1 MEDLSQF
8 HRLSVAHYATIQE
21 SNSPL
26 AENGDVRFM
35 SNDYDCNISLFVKRN
50 KGVHDLS
57 AGLGIQ
63 VSGRFVGKYER
74 SLIHEC
80 PCNGDPLLLSTREM
94 MCMEDLVP

>member
-1 MEDLSQF
+1 MEYLSQF

-35 SNDYDCNISLFVKRN
+35 SNDYDCNIRLFVKRN
-50 KGVHDLS
+50 KEVHDLS

-63 VSGRFVGKYER
+63 VSGRLVGKYER

-80 PCNGDPLLLSTREM
+80 PCNGDPLLLST
-94 MCMEDLVP
+94 